1 MAASRGW
8 IRQRSFLRDAYNK
21 EVKRWFR
28 ELGDIDD
35 PNFTTSRG
43 AVMAACLIAAGDS
56 QNMTLIK
63 METFRRVV
71 QRTHLR
77 PHVYGMPTTELQV
90 IRRFKPQIQLHFMQD
105 SKRNYEISKSPA
117 IGQISFRLMNETS
130 ESITRGEVE
139 RLANAIKREFMA
151 LNGYVWSKGR
161 LMATYTDREKGYQL
175 QLLCYNESEAKTLI
189 GKVLGIQNHPFERKR
204 LSLNKNDDEL
214 SAYPGIPQTVTIL
227 GKSEREPKRRPV
239 ADVRFTHAEL
249 HLYGRGEPVILCDRT
264 HRYVNPVVTAA

>member
-204 LSLNKNDDEL
+204 LSLNKMMTNFRL
-214 SAYPGIPQTVTIL
+214 IRAF
-227 GKSEREPKRRPV
+227 PKPSRFWAKAKESQSVVRSPTFALPMPNYTYTDV
-239 ADVRFTHAEL
+239 A
-249 HLYGRGEPVILCDRT
+249 
-264 HRYVNPVVTAA
+264 NP